1 MRREFAPLLLVA
13 LRASGG
19 PGPHAAAARRVVL
32 LVLVAQ
38 MLASAD
44 HDGPPH
50 ASARAPRHVGARRS
64 RMPHRDS
71 LAGRRPRG

>member
-1 MRREFAPLLLVA
+1 MRRDFAPLLIVA

-19 PGPHAAAARRVVL
+19 TGAHAAAARQIVQF
-32 LVLVAQ
+32 VLVAQ
-38 MLASAD
+38 MLASAH

-50 ASARAPRHVGARRS
+50 ASTRAPRHVRARRS
-64 RMPHRDS
+64 RLPHRDS